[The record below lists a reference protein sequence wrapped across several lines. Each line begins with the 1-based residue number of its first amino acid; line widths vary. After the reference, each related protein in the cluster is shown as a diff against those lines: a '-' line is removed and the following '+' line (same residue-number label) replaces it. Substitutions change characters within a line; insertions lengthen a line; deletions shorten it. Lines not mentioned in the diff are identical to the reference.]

1 MSFAG
6 GGLYV
11 PLDDRFVQVVA
22 EDAGVRIRRSGAP
35 WAIEVDPGFD
45 ARTLRRVIEVLG
57 S

>member
-1 MSFAG
+1 MVEADAPG
-6 GGLYV
+6 G
-11 PLDDRFVQVVA
+11 FVQVVA